1 VRVPRTPGALHACE
15 TALAAAPAVGQD
27 SRAVL
32 RAAGF
37 DDAGIDALVAAG
49 TVRQA
54 PAA

>member
-1 VRVPRTPGALHACE
+1 LHASE
-15 TALAAAPAVGQD
+15 IGLAAAPAVGQD

-49 TVRQA
+49 TVREA
-54 PAA
+54 GSAWSS